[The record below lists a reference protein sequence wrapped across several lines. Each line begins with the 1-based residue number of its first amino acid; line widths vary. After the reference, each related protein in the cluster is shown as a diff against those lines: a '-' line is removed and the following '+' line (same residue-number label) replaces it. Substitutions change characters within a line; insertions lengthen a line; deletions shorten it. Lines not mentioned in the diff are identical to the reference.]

1 MGDNTF
7 LELLEELDALY
18 SENLTEAYDD
28 ATLVT
33 TYKGF
38 KIYSYS
44 KAMSYGHTDAKGNPE
59 PYRTEYRYETKDG
72 FKRGGFFSIE
82 DCKEGVDE
90 YIRDTEFYDA
100 HEKAKKL
107 IDTTAETYR
116 GCDIIY
122 DSIQNAEKGI
132 YAYRVEGSTRTA
144 DYVVSDIAEKS
155 FKSVDEAKKAIDE
168 CIREWNAYADTGDE
182 YKESFRR
189 FIRESLAA
197 LDA

>member
-18 SENLTEAYDD
+18 SDELAEAYDD
-28 ATLVT
+28 SKLVT

-44 KAMSYGHTDAKGNPE
+44 KEMSYGHRDAKGNPE
-59 PYRTEYRYETKDG
+59 PYRTEYCYETTDG
-72 FKRGGFFSIE
+72 FKRGGFVSIE
-82 DCKEGVDE
+82 DCKAGVDE
-90 YIRDTEFYDA
+90 YIRDTAFYDA

-107 IDTTAETYR
+107 IDTIADTYR

-122 DSIQNAEKGI
+122 KSIQNAEKGI

-144 DYVVSDIAEKS
+144 GYVVSDIEEKS
-155 FKSVDEAKKAIDE
+155 FKSIDEAKKAIDE

-182 YKESFRR
+182 YKESFKR
-189 FIRESLAA
+189 FIRESLEA